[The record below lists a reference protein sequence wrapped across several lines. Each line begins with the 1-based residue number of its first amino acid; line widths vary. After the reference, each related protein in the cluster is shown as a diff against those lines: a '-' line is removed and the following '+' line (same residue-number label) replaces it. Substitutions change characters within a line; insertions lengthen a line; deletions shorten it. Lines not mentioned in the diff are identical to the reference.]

1 MYDRALA
8 EKTLSDPSASYWLKE
23 AIRSLPVGLLPHG
36 NPYRGLQA
44 LKAACLTVLERR
56 FPTHVTGQTR
66 LEFSSIDEKEFSLI
80 VSNPSMPAVPLE
92 MLFPQRHSYRD
103 GSQVYIDFLHP
114 HSKADVLH
122 ELLHGLVQF

>member
-1 MYDRALA
+1 MHKSLFLQ
-8 EKTLSDPSASYWLKE
+8 ECKSVPSGAASG
-23 AIRSLPVGLLPHG
+23 A
-36 NPYRGLQA
+36 
-44 LKAACLTVLERR
+44 
-56 FPTHVTGQTR
+56 
-66 LEFSSIDEKEFSLI
+66 
-80 VSNPSMPAVPLE
+80 PLE

>member
-1 MYDRALA
+1 MG
-8 EKTLSDPSASYWLKE
+8 TPIE
-23 AIRSLPVGLLPHG
+23 A
-36 NPYRGLQA
+36 LQA
-44 LKAACLTVLERR
+44 LKAACLTTLERR
-56 FPTHVTGQTR
+56 FPAHLPGQTR
-66 LEFSSIDEKEFSLI
+66 LECSSIDEKEFSLI

-92 MLFPQRHSYRD
+92 MFFPQRHSYRD